1 MKVPFLLLE
10 ASAIDATA
18 ASRSGLLRRFN
29 LDLPLLLGILSIAGL
44 GLLVLY
50 SAGGQSNQLLLK
62 QIIHLIIG
70 LVVLIAVAQIPPH
83 QLKLWTPIIFF
94 TGLALLLAVLAVG
107 VVGKGAQRWLDL
119 GVIRFQPS
127 ELMKIALPMMVAWY
141 LSDKPLPPR
150 LRDLIICM
158 LIISIPM
165 LLILKQPDLGTA
177 LLVVMSGLYVIFLAG
192 LSWFIIIGVI
202 ALVAISAPLFWFYV
216 MHDYQRQRVLTFLN
230 PEHDLLGSGWHIIQ
244 SKIAIGSGGMYGKGW
259 LNSSQARLDFLPES
273 TTDFAFAVYAEEFGL
288 LGLIFLLALYFF
300 VVARSLYLASQC
312 SDTFTRLLCG
322 SLALIFFTYV
332 FINMGMVSGLLP
344 VVGLPLPLISYGGTA
359 IVTIMA
365 SFGILMS
372 GYAHR
377 RLLVH

>member
-10 ASAIDATA
+10 ASAIDATV

-29 LDLPLLLGILSIAGL
+29 LDLPLLLALLTVAGL

-50 SAGGQSNQLLLK
+50 SAGGQSTHLLLK
-62 QIIHLIIG
+62 QSVHLALAVI
-70 LVVLIAVAQIPPH
+70 VLIAVAQIPPH
-83 QLKLWTPIIFF
+83 QLKLWAPIIFF
-94 TGLALLLAVLAVG
+94 AGLLLLLAVLAIG

-119 GVIRFQPS
+119 GFIRFQPS
-127 ELMKIALPMMVAWY
+127 ELMKIALPMMTAWY

-150 LRDLIICM
+150 LRDLLVCLLVM
-158 LIISIPM
+158 LIPM

-177 LLVVMSGLYVIFLAG
+177 LLVTMSGLYVIFLAG
-192 LSWFIIIGVI
+192 LSWFIILGVI
-202 ALVAISAPLFWFYV
+202 ALVAVSAPLFWLYV

-230 PEHDLLGSGWHIIQ
+230 PENDLLGSGWHIIQ
-244 SKIAIGSGGMYGKGW
+244 SEIAIGSGGMYGKGW

-273 TTDFAFAVYAEEFGL
+273 STDFVFAVFAEEFGL
-288 LGLIFLLALYFF
+288 LGLGVLLLLYFF
-300 VVARSLYLASQC
+300 IVARSLYLASQAP
-312 SDTFTRLLCG
+312 DTFTRLLCG

-359 IVTIMA
+359 MVTIMA
-365 SFGILMS
+365 GFGILMS
-372 GYAHR
+372 SHAHR
-377 RLLVH
+377 RLLVR